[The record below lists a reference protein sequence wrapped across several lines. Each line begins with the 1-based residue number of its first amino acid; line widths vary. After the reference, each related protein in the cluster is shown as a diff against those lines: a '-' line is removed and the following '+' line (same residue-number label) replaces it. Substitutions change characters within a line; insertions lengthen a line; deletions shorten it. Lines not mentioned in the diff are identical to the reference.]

1 MEHKAFIFDL
11 DGTLLN
17 TLEDL
22 KNSVNFAM
30 RSMGYPEHT
39 LEQVRMFIGNGIAM
53 LIKRAVPQGT
63 DEFDEKKTLG
73 IFTEHYN
80 AHLNDCTAPYPGV
93 TESLTALKNRGVKI
107 GVVTNKNDDSAKMLI
122 VRYFGNLVD
131 VTLGHLDGMPSKPN
145 PEALLRV
152 MSDLGVN
159 AEETLYFGDSDV
171 DVLTAKNAGVK
182 CVGASW
188 GFRSEDV
195 LLKAGAD
202 MILADPHKIAD
213 LK

>member
-63 DEFDEKKTLG
+63 DEIDEKKTLG

-93 TESLTALKNRGVKI
+93 TESLTVLKNRGVKI

-122 VRYFGNLVD
+122 AGYFGNLVD
-131 VTLGHLDGMPSKPN
+131 VTLGHLDGIPSKPN

-159 AEETLYFGDSDV
+159 SEETLYFGDSDV

-182 CVGASW
+182 SVGASW
-188 GFRSEDV
+188 GFRGEDV

-202 MILADPHKIAD
+202 IILSDPNKIAD

>member
-63 DEFDEKKTLG
+63 DEADEKKTLG

-93 TESLTALKNRGVKI
+93 TESLTALKNRGVKT

-122 VRYFGNLVD
+122 NKYFGNLVD
-131 VTLGHLDGMPSKPN
+131 STLGHVPGLPSKPN
-145 PEALLRV
+145 PESLLRM
-152 MSDLGVN
+152 MSDLGVE
-159 AEETLYFGDSDV
+159 AENTLYFGDSDV
-171 DVLTAKNAGVK
+171 DVMTAKNAGVK
-182 CVGASW
+182 CVGGAW
-188 GFRSEDV
+188 GFRGEEV
-195 LLKAGAD
+195 LKQAGAD
-202 MILADPHKIAD
+202 MILHDPYAIAD

>member
-53 LIKRAVPQGT
+53 LIKRAVPPGT
-63 DEFDEKKTLG
+63 DEADEKKTLG

-80 AHLNDCTAPYPGV
+80 AHLNDCTAAYPGV
-93 TESLTALKNRGVKI
+93 TESLTALKNRGVKT

-122 VRYFGNLVD
+122 NKYFGNLID
-131 VTLGHLDGMPSKPN
+131 STLGHVPGLPSKPN
-145 PEALLRV
+145 PESLLRV
-152 MSDLGVN
+152 MSDLGVE
-159 AEETLYFGDSDV
+159 AENTLYFGDSDV
-171 DVLTAKNAGVK
+171 DVMTAKNAGVK

-188 GFRSEDV
+188 GFRGEEV
-195 LLKAGAD
+195 LKQAGAD
-202 MILADPHKIAD
+202 MILHDPYAIAD

>member
-188 GFRSEDV
+188 GFRSEAV

>member
-53 LIKRAVPQGT
+53 LIKRAVPPGT
-63 DEFDEKKTLG
+63 DETDEKKTLG

-93 TESLTALKNRGVKI
+93 TESLTALKKRGVKT

-122 VRYFGNLVD
+122 NKYFGNLVD
-131 VTLGHLDGMPSKPN
+131 STLGHVPGLPSKPN
-145 PEALLRV
+145 PESLLRV
-152 MSDLGVN
+152 MSDLGVE
-159 AEETLYFGDSDV
+159 AENTLYFGDSDV

-182 CVGASW
+182 CVGVAW
-188 GFRSEDV
+188 GFRGEEV
-195 LLKAGAD
+195 LKQAGAD
-202 MILADPHKIAD
+202 MILHDPYAIAD

>member
-63 DEFDEKKTLG
+63 DEIDEKKTLG

-171 DVLTAKNAGVK
+171 DILTAKNAGVK
-182 CVGASW
+182 SVGASW
-188 GFRSEDV
+188 GFRGEDV

-202 MILADPHKIAD
+202 IILSDPNKIAD

>member
-1 MEHKAFIFDL
+1 
-11 DGTLLN
+11 
-17 TLEDL
+17 
-22 KNSVNFAM
+22 
-30 RSMGYPEHT
+30 
-39 LEQVRMFIGNGIAM
+39 MFIGNGIAM

-122 VRYFGNLVD
+122 AGYFGNLVD
-131 VTLGHLDGMPSKPN
+131 VTLGHLDGIPSKPN

-182 CVGASW
+182 SVGASW
-188 GFRSEDV
+188 GFRGEDV

-202 MILADPHKIAD
+202 IILSDPNKIAD

>member
-122 VRYFGNLVD
+122 AGYFGNLVD
-131 VTLGHLDGMPSKPN
+131 VTLGHLDGIPSKPN

-159 AEETLYFGDSDV
+159 AEDTLYFGDSDV

-182 CVGASW
+182 SVGASW
-188 GFRSEDV
+188 GFRGKDV

-202 MILADPHKIAD
+202 IILSDPNKIAD

>member
-63 DEFDEKKTLG
+63 DEIDEKKTLG

-93 TESLTALKNRGVKI
+93 TESLTVLKNRGVKI

-122 VRYFGNLVD
+122 AGYFGNLVD
-131 VTLGHLDGMPSKPN
+131 VTLGHLDGIPSKPN

-182 CVGASW
+182 SVGASW
-188 GFRSEDV
+188 GFRGEDV

-202 MILADPHKIAD
+202 IILSDPNKIAD

>member
-63 DEFDEKKTLG
+63 DEIDEKKTLG

-122 VRYFGNLVD
+122 AGYFGNLVD
-131 VTLGHLDGMPSKPN
+131 VTLGHLDGIPSKPN

-182 CVGASW
+182 SVGASW
-188 GFRSEDV
+188 GFRGKDV

-202 MILADPHKIAD
+202 IILSDPNKIAD

>member
-93 TESLTALKNRGVKI
+93 AESLTALKNRGVKI

-122 VRYFGNLVD
+122 AGYFGNLVD
-131 VTLGHLDGMPSKPN
+131 VTLGHLDGIPSKPN

-159 AEETLYFGDSDV
+159 SEETLYFGDSDV

-182 CVGASW
+182 SVGASW
-188 GFRSEDV
+188 GFRGEDV

-202 MILADPHKIAD
+202 IILSDPNKIAD

>member
-39 LEQVRMFIGNGIAM
+39 LEQVRMYIGNGIAM
-53 LIKRAVPQGT
+53 LIKRAVPPGT
-63 DEFDEKKTLG
+63 DESDEKKTLTVF
-73 IFTEHYN
+73 IQHYN
-80 AHLNDCTAPYPGV
+80 AHLNDCTVPYPGV
-93 TESLTALKNRGVKI
+93 TRSLTALKKRGVKI

-122 VRYFGNLVD
+122 NKYFGNLVD
-131 VTLGHLDGMPSKPN
+131 VTLGHITGLPSKPN

-159 AEETLYFGDSDV
+159 SEETLYFGDSDV

-182 CVGASW
+182 CVGVSW
-188 GFRSEDV
+188 GFRGEEV

-202 MILADPHKIAD
+202 IILTDPYAISD

>member
-63 DEFDEKKTLG
+63 DETDEKKTLQHL
-73 IFTEHYN
+73 IF
-80 AHLNDCTAPYPGV
+80 
-93 TESLTALKNRGVKI
+93 
-107 GVVTNKNDDSAKMLI
+107 
-122 VRYFGNLVD
+122 
-131 VTLGHLDGMPSKPN
+131 DGECP
-145 PEALLRV
+145 
-152 MSDLGVN
+152 
-159 AEETLYFGDSDV
+159 F
-171 DVLTAKNAGVK
+171 
-182 CVGASW
+182 
-188 GFRSEDV
+188 F
-195 LLKAGAD
+195 
-202 MILADPHKIAD
+202 IL
-213 LK
+213 

>member
-63 DEFDEKKTLG
+63 DEIDEKKTLG

-122 VRYFGNLVD
+122 AGYFGNLVD
-131 VTLGHLDGMPSKPN
+131 VTLGHLDGIPSKPN

-182 CVGASW
+182 SVGASW
-188 GFRSEDV
+188 GFRGEDV

-202 MILADPHKIAD
+202 IILSDPNKIAD

>member
-63 DEFDEKKTLG
+63 DEIDEKKTLG

-93 TESLTALKNRGVKI
+93 TESMTALKNRGVKI

-122 VRYFGNLVD
+122 AGYFGNLVD
-131 VTLGHLDGMPSKPN
+131 VTLGHLDGIPSKPN

-182 CVGASW
+182 SVGASW
-188 GFRSEDV
+188 GFRGEDV

-202 MILADPHKIAD
+202 IILSDPNKIAD

>member
-1 MEHKAFIFDL
+1 MDHKAFIFDL

-17 TLEDL
+17 TLDDL

-53 LIKRAVPQGT
+53 LIKRAVPQET

-80 AHLNDCTAPYPGV
+80 AHLNDCTAPYPGI

-131 VTLGHLDGMPSKPN
+131 ATLGHLDGIPSKPN

-171 DVLTAKNAGVK
+171 DVLTEKNAGVK
-182 CVGASW
+182 SVGASW
-188 GFRSEDV
+188 GYRGEDV
-195 LLKAGAD
+195 LLKAGED
-202 MILADPHKIAD
+202 IILSDPYKIAD